1 MNVQELILHLQE
13 LVEQDES
20 NAEKQ
25 VKLAMQPQWPF
36 EYSINGVVQIT
47 VKDREENEKDM
58 VYLEEGRQVG
68 YLPSEAKEELGW

>member
-36 EYSINGVVQIT
+36 
-47 VKDREENEKDM
+47 
-58 VYLEEGRQVG
+58 
-68 YLPSEAKEELGW
+68 